1 MSYGYPPVGPRT
13 RPSTVTTTAY
23 LLFANAGLILVNV
36 IVMIAT
42 YSRVMN
48 AATDAFRDLDNGP
61 DAVTLIRAVTIV
73 LIVIYVL
80 LAVLF
85 VMFAVFVLRGSN
97 AMRIATWVVSG
108 LGVLCLLIGLGS
120 GGLSGRVD
128 SGTDPQERV
137 AAQRVTDATAG
148 APHAI
153 TVTVDVI
160 ALLLLIAVIILL
172 ALPASSAFFRS
183 MKQPVVA
190 PAYPGAAPPY
200 ESYPSYPTYPAT
212 GPAPGAPGQEPPAPG
227 QQPPPPP
234 GQQPPPPAGQ
244 PGGGPGPTA

>member
-1 MSYGYPPVGPRT
+1 MSYGYPEAQVGPRA
-13 RPSTVTTTAY
+13 RPNTVTTTAY

-42 YSRVMN
+42 YSRVVN
-48 AATDAFRDLDNGP
+48 AATDAYRGFENGP
-61 DAVTLIRAVTIV
+61 DTVTAIRVVTIV

-80 LAVLF
+80 LAALF
-85 VMFAVFVLRGSN
+85 VMFAAFVLRGSN

-120 GGLSGRVD
+120 GALSNRFNSG
-128 SGTDPQERV
+128 GTDPQEHV

-183 MKQPVVA
+183 MKQPLVT

-212 GPAPGAPGQEPPAPG
+212 GPAPGTPGQEPPTPG
-227 QQPPPPP
+227 QQTPPPP
-234 GQQPPPPAGQ
+234 GQS
-244 PGGGPGPTA
+244 GGEPGPTA